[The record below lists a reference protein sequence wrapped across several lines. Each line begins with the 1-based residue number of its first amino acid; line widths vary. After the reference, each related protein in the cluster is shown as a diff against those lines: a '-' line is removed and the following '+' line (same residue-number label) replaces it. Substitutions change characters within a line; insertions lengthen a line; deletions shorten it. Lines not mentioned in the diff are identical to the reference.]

1 MNKIWKLL
9 GVAYL
14 LFNFGIQPVA
24 AKEMGGYTIE
34 GVPNINQLD
43 PNLGY
48 FYLHE
53 EVGSTDTVKVKLINT
68 SSKEKIL
75 RVKVTNAVTNSN
87 GLIDYTGI
95 LAEHSLLKYPLTE
108 LAEVTQK
115 EVVVPQESEVETEI
129 KLTMPKERLSGVI
142 IGGIVVSEKS
152 TENQTN
158 GQISLE
164 NAYSY
169 TLGLVVTNE
178 LKVEL
183 NKHLSIE
190 LEKVQAKLD
199 AGRKI
204 IEASFLN
211 PNPYIFSDAKVQGT
225 IVNKKNNR
233 VIKQLTT
240 ESVNIAPYSV
250 YPFQLDWKKEDLMP
264 GTYLFKGI
272 VTAVD
277 KKWTLEQEFSIS
289 NEQAKTINQESVYKI
304 SIPSWLRYMTLGTV
318 SGSFFGTFY
327 LILRKRVKVR
337 KQK

>member
-1 MNKIWKLL
+1 MNKIWKLFGL
-9 GVAYL
+9 VYL
-14 LFNFGIQPVA
+14 LLNFGIQPVA

-34 GVPNINQLD
+34 GVPNSNQLD

-53 EVGSTDTVKVKLINT
+53 EVGSSDTVKVKLINT
-68 SSKEKIL
+68 SSKEKTL
-75 RVKVTNAVTNSN
+75 RVKVTNAATNSN
-87 GLIDYTGI
+87 GLIDYTGNF
-95 LAEHSLLKYPLTE
+95 AEHSSLKYPLTSI
-108 LAEVTQK
+108 AEVTQE

-129 KLTMPKERLSGVI
+129 KLTMPKERLSGVV
-142 IGGIVVSEKS
+142 IGGIVVSEKT

-164 NAYSY
+164 NTYSY

-178 LKVEL
+178 LKVDM

-190 LEKVQAKLD
+190 LETVQAKLD

-225 IVNKKNNR
+225 IVSKKNNR
-233 VIKQLTT
+233 VIKQLTK
-240 ESVNIAPYSV
+240 ESINIAPYSV
-250 YPFQLDWKKEDLMP
+250 YPFQFDWQKEDLTP

-272 VTAVD
+272 VTAED
-277 KKWTLEQEFSIS
+277 KKWTLEKEFSIS
-289 NEQAKTINQESVYKI
+289 NNQAKTINHESVYKI
-304 SIPSWLRYMTLGTV
+304 TIPSWLRYATYGTV
-318 SGSFFGTFY
+318 SFSVLGTFY
-327 LILRKRVKVR
+327 LILRKRGKGR
-337 KQK
+337 KEK